1 LSRDWLGGSG
11 KGLGEKKKE
20 FHAKALSHAL
30 HVLPNRRVLPI
41 MWNRRRGFT
50 LIELIIVMAII
61 LILGAIA
68 MGQMGQQLMLAHET
82 AAVQQIKTIHTAE
95 AQYYAQFGRYAAS
108 LAALGPSASKAMG
121 PEAAGLIP
129 ENLAGGKKSGY
140 LFEVGQ
146 TREGYAVTA
155 SPEKFGS
162 SGRRSFYSDQTLLIR
177 NAWTAEPA
185 TVQSPPIE

>member
-1 LSRDWLGGSG
+1 VLSVSLRGSG
-11 KGLGEKKKE
+11 KGFAEKTKKVC
-20 FHAKALSHAL
+20 AKALRL
-30 HVLPNRRVLPI
+30 HVWLSRRVFSV
-41 MWNRRRGFT
+41 MRNRRRGFS
-50 LIELIIVMAII
+50 LIELVIVMAII

-82 AAVQQIKTIHTAE
+82 ATVQQIKTIHTAE
-95 AQYYAQFGRYAAS
+95 AQYYAQFGQFAAN
-108 LAALGPSASKAMG
+108 LAALGPAVSKAMG

-146 TREGYAVTA
+146 TRDGYAVTA

-162 SGRRSFYSDQTLLIR
+162 SGRRSFYSDQTLVIR
-177 NAWTAEPA
+177 HSWTAEPA
-185 TVQSPPIE
+185 TAQSSAIE